1 MKKATNITDQDK
13 MKTLTQEPRQTL
25 AKDPAEIGKIVRQ
38 ARKDA
43 GLRQAQAAALCGV
56 GTRFLSDLENGKTT
70 LHLGKVL
77 KVLHGFGLRVSI
89 KRKGFAE

>member
-1 MKKATNITDQDK
+1 MNITDREK
-13 MKTLTQEPRQTL
+13 MKPTSQEVP
-25 AKDPAEIGKIVRQ
+25 AKDPVEIGKIVRK
-38 ARKDA
+38 ARKET

-56 GTRFLSDLENGKTT
+56 GTRFLSDLENGKPT

-77 KVLHGFGLRVSI
+77 KILHGFGLRVSI

>member
-1 MKKATNITDQDK
+1 MVNNITDREK
-13 MKTLTQEPRQTL
+13 IKTTAQEAQQAP
-25 AKDPAEIGKIVRQ
+25 AKDPAGIGKIVRQ

-56 GTRFLSDLENGKTT
+56 GTRFLSDLENGKPT

-77 KVLHGFGLRVSI
+77 KVLHGFGLCVSI
-89 KRKGFAE
+89 KRKGFAQ